1 MYSKQPSGQYNNWP
15 VQFSP
20 QRNIVNTQIISVP
33 VSCLSIF
40 KFHRH
45 SLDSPIYKNF
55 TIFAVPK
62 KKKKKNI
69 KSVTYIWP
77 PKLAYPLAIN
87 LYIIYHNRYQ
97 KINSTGTNNPRPFS
111 RIKDLEFP
119 ESWPIDVN
127 VQKKK
132 RTFYYIP
139 HRGDTNGLDNERA
152 IRFKAALIAKRTT
165 TRYKDGG

>member
-1 MYSKQPSGQYNNWP
+1 MYPFRVYRFSNFIATPSILRY
-15 VQFSP
+15 
-20 QRNIVNTQIISVP
+20 I
-33 VSCLSIF
+33 
-40 KFHRH
+40 K
-45 SLDSPIYKNF
+45 
-55 TIFAVPK
+55 IFAVPK
-62 KKKKKNI
+62 KKKKKTSKVSHTFGPRNWH
-69 KSVTYIWP
+69 THWP
-77 PKLAYPLAIN
+77 SI
-87 LYIIYHNRYQ
+87 YIIYHNRYQ

>member
-1 MYSKQPSGQYNNWP
+1 MYPFRVYRFSNFIATPSILRY
-15 VQFSP
+15 
-20 QRNIVNTQIISVP
+20 I
-33 VSCLSIF
+33 
-40 KFHRH
+40 K
-45 SLDSPIYKNF
+45 
-55 TIFAVPK
+55 IFAVPK